1 MALDVCRKH
10 IFLDKCLMRLV
21 VFFSTL
27 LPKSVTVQLKSNIYS
42 ILHSLG
48 EKKVEDELCPMFFF
62 LFWNKK
68 SEIFPVFFPIGLESN
83 PIRTGNL
90 TQELM
95 NPVWGGQYYMRN
107 NENRD
112 SQVKWLIHL
121 IYKDTSLYSIKWME
135 REVIKHLIISQLE

>member
-27 LPKSVTVQLKSNIYS
+27 LPKSVTMQLKSNICS

-68 SEIFPVFFPIGLESN
+68 SEILPVFFPLDWKVIPLGQAILPKSSWILFGVGSTTWES
-83 PIRTGNL
+83 
-90 TQELM
+90 
-95 NPVWGGQYYMRN
+95 

-121 IYKDTSLYSIKWME
+121 IYKDTSIYSIKWME